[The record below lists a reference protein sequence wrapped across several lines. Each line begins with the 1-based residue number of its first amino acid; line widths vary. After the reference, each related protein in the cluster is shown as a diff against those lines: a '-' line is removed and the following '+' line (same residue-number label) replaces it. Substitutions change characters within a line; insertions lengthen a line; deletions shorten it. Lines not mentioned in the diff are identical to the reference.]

1 MGCLFME
8 GEIGF
13 CCLMTA
19 VAYVSVLVPVR
30 RQTRISSNFIN
41 RGLISDLTFFFLPER
56 LEPGSAKPMAKPVE
70 ATI

>member
-19 VAYVSVLVPVR
+19 VAYVSALPCHTNKSPSGGKQGFHKVSLSWPV
-30 RQTRISSNFIN
+30 I
-41 RGLISDLTFFFLPER
+41 GADFFFFR
-56 LEPGSAKPMAKPVE
+56 V
-70 ATI
+70 T